1 LIPIQG
7 IGGIGSREVPI
18 PVLSFNTNDNS
29 LKVWYW
35 LQKDF

>member
-1 LIPIQG
+1 LIPVQG

-29 LKVWYW
+29 QKV
-35 LQKDF
+35 LVLASKRF